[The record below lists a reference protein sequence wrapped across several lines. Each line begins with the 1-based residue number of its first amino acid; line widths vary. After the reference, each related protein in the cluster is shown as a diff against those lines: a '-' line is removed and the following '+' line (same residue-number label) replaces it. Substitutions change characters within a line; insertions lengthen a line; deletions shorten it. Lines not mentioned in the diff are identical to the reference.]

1 MIKQMLFNGG
11 GGSDAESTSTDTPN
25 TGSNG
30 SISVDPAMN
39 PNGD

>member
-1 MIKQMLFNGG
+1 MKVKHVLFNG

-30 SISVDPAMN
+30 SITVDPAMN

>member
-1 MIKQMLFNGG
+1 MKLYDILFNG

-25 TGSNG
+25 TGSN
-30 SISVDPAMN
+30 STISVDPAMN